1 MTIPWLVTSKEAAEE
16 MAAEV
21 ATWPEKYGCD
31 GIDMDIEDGAGNA
44 KGAGENMVHFVRK
57 LRELSPRI
65 IVSQPTYGY
74 PSVRN
79 TIS

>member
-1 MTIPWLVTSKEAAEE
+1 
-16 MAAEV
+16 MAGEV

-79 TIS
+79 TSIS